1 MKTTITNTLLTLAA
15 VGVLSSCDKKSD
27 REIVPPN
34 PGNYIIA
41 VTPTAIASKADYLV
55 TAASL
60 DTGKVSIIGN
70 GTEQDGLY
78 RYYVTANNKLFSMLY
93 GQGSPGAVTV
103 YGITEGKLKKLN
115 DFTSATVHAF
125 APVNDDIL
133 TIKVPRRVAATG
145 TPTVYEWYRV
155 STTSNTEVA
164 KGTSDAIAPSGNG
177 EIAHLSWIKQVG
189 NKVFAPYFSI
199 YSGFNTKFPDQAGIA
214 VFSYPDMKYE
224 KTIRDT
230 RTSFI
235 GRYFVDGLGLV
246 ENGDCYAFS
255 SSVAADDN
263 TATPATG
270 DVIMTSTKPS
280 SITRIKAGTT
290 EFDQSYIMNFETAS
304 NGYVITNWLNIGQ
317 NKFIAHMEPVAS
329 KGQYIVGKRLAIV
342 DVVNKT
348 VTPVTGFPEASQ
360 ISSLTTTNYS
370 PKDGKTGYVGVNLVN
385 SSTYIYKIDATTA
398 TAKQGVK
405 VEGGLITAI
414 QHIQ

>member
-1 MKTTITNTLLTLAA
+1 MTKMLLALAFA
-15 VGVLSSCDKKSD
+15 GVLSSCDKKSD
-27 REIVPPN
+27 REIIPPN

-70 GTEQDGLY
+70 GTEQAGLY
-78 RYYVTANNKLFSMLY
+78 RYYVTANNKFFSMLY

-103 YGITEGKLKKLN
+103 YGINDGKLKKLN

-133 TIKVPRRVAATG
+133 TIKVPRRIAAAG

-155 STTSNTEVA
+155 STNTNEEVA
-164 KGTSDAIAPSGNG
+164 KGTSDAITPSGNG

-199 YSGFNTKFPDQAGIA
+199 YNSFFTKFPDEAGIA
-214 VFSYPDMKYE
+214 VFSYPEMKYE

-235 GRYFVDGLGLV
+235 GRYFTDGLGLV

-255 SSVAADDN
+255 SSVAADDD
-263 TATPATG
+263 PATTAV
-270 DVIMTSTKPS
+270 DAKMTSTKPS
-280 SITRIKAGTT
+280 AITRIKAGTT
-290 EFDQSYIMNFETAS
+290 EFDLSYFFNFEEVS
-304 NGYVITNWLNIGQ
+304 KGFVITNWLNIGQ
-317 NKFIAHMEPVAS
+317 NKFIANIEPVAT
-329 KGQYIVGKRLAIV
+329 KGQYVTGKRLAIV

-348 VTPVTGFPEASQ
+348 VTQVTGFPEVAQ
-360 ISSLTTTNYS
+360 ISSVTTTNYS
-370 PKDGKTGYVGVNLVN
+370 PKDGNTGYIGVNLVN
-385 SSTYIYKIDATTA
+385 STTYIYKINASTA
-398 TAKQGVK
+398 TATRGVK

-414 QHIQ
+414 QHLQ

>member
-1 MKTTITNTLLTLAA
+1 MKTTITKTLLALAF

-27 REIVPPN
+27 REVIPEN

-41 VTPTAIASKADYLV
+41 VTPTAIAGKADYLL
-55 TAASL
+55 TASSL
-60 DTGKVSIIGN
+60 ESGAVSIVGN
-70 GTEQDGLY
+70 GVEQDGTY
-78 RYYVTANNKLFSMLY
+78 RYYVTANNKFFSMLY

-103 YGITEGKLKKLN
+103 YGVTDGKLKKLN

-133 TIKVPRRVAATG
+133 TIKVPRRIAAVG

-155 STTSNTEVA
+155 STTTNAEVA
-164 KGTSDAIAPSGNG
+164 KGTADAILPSGNG

-199 YSGFNTKFPDQAGIA
+199 YNSFFTKFPDQAGIA
-214 VFSYPDMKYE
+214 VFSYPEMQYE

-255 SSVAADDN
+255 SSVAADDD
-263 TATPATG
+263 PATTAV
-270 DVIMTSTKPS
+270 DAKMTSTKPS
-280 SITRIKAGTT
+280 AITRIKAGTT
-290 EFDQSYIMNFETAS
+290 EFDMSYYFNFEEVS
-304 NGYVITNWLNIGQ
+304 KGYVITNWLNIGQ
-317 NKFIAHMEPVAS
+317 NKFIANIEPVAT
-329 KGQYIVGKRLAIV
+329 KGQYVTGKRLAIV

-348 VTPVTGFPEASQ
+348 VTGVTGFPDVAL
-360 ISSLTTTNYS
+360 ISSVTTTNYS
-370 PKDGKTGYVGVNLVN
+370 PKDGKTGYIGVNLV
-385 SSTYIYKIDATTA
+385 SGSTYVYKIDATTA
-398 TAKQGVK
+398 TATQGIK
-405 VEGGLITAI
+405 VEGGVITAI
-414 QHIQ
+414 QHIK